1 MLSLSLFRG
10 DSSILYSIYCR
21 GCDLAKVTSK
31 GSGKTQV
38 PSSFRI
44 TSSSIFKLGNK
55 VKKAMYIYMYSI
67 DIFLFTKIIR
77 YIYAYI
83 YKYMITKI

>member
-21 GCDLAKVTSK
+21 GYDLAKVTSK
-31 GSGKTQV
+31 SSGKTQV

-55 VKKAMYIYMYSI
+55 VKKAMYIYIYIYLCI
-67 DIFLFTKIIR
+67 DILLFTKIIH

-83 YKYMITKI
+83 